1 MTTYQIKYNKSIFNA
16 DSIEEAEQIA
26 RNLIDPSMPFEAKI
40 IEVDV
45 NEDFIQTIKTI
56 TSVFTTCQ
64 EADLDEET
72 TARFLENG
80 FPRVED

>member
-1 MTTYQIKYNKSIFNA
+1 MTTYQIHYNKSIFNA
-16 DSIEEAEQIA
+16 YSIGEAEQIA
-26 RNLIDPSMPFEAKI
+26 RNLVEPSMPFEAKI
-40 IEVDV
+40 IEVDE

-64 EADLDEET
+64 EAEIDEET
-72 TARFLENG
+72 KARFLENG

>member
-1 MTTYQIKYNKSIFNA
+1 MTTYQIHYNKSILNA

-26 RNLIDPSMPFEAKI
+26 RGLVEPSMPFNAKI
-40 IEVDV
+40 IEVDE
-45 NEDFIQTIKTI
+45 NEEFLQNIKTI

-64 EADLDEET
+64 EADLEEET

-80 FPRVED
+80 FPRVEN